1 MTPLSAY
8 IFGGLALFTCWFL
21 LKDKDIR
28 YALGMLFLSGIGLY
42 IYGPNSVLF
51 GTFLSSGWIALNQVV
66 FKVEI
71 VKPLIIE

>member
-1 MTPLSAY
+1 
-8 IFGGLALFTCWFL
+8 
-21 LKDKDIR
+21 
-28 YALGMLFLSGIGLY
+28 
-42 IYGPNSVLF
+42 VLF